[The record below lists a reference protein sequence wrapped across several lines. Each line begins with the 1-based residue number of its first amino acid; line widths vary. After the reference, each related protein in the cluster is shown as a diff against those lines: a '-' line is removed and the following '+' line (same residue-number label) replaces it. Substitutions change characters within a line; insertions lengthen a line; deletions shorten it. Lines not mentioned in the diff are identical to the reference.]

1 MSRIA
6 VILTAAGS
14 GTRLGADIPKAFVPV
29 AGIPM
34 VVRAA
39 FLFTDMQLVVTAPA
53 GYEEDMRSL
62 LVEAGIDATVVAGGA
77 SRAESVLAGFSA
89 LDDSVDTVLVHDAAR
104 CFTPLPVIV
113 TVRQAALSG
122 ESVVPV
128 VPVTDSVR
136 ILNGNFLGDV
146 VDRNSLV
153 ALQTPQG
160 FNRAVLQ
167 RAFDAAIERG
177 DLAAAT
183 DESSL
188 VSAIG
193 ESVRQVRGDVSNIK
207 ITTAEDLHA
216 AHQRLVGASSVGVG
230 VDAHRFDSDSAGP
243 LSLAGLQWPDMSALA
258 GHSDGDVAC
267 HALCDALFSAAHLGD
282 LGSQFGVDDPQ
293 WAGATGQVLLTEA
306 VKRVRAAGLE
316 PVSASVQIIGNAPK
330 IGPRRREAGDVLSA
344 IIGVP
349 VAVTAT
355 TTDGMGLTGQG
366 EGLAAVASAT
376 VSRREQ

>member
-6 VILTAAGS
+6 VIITAAGS
-14 GTRLGADIPKAFVPV
+14 GTRLGADIPKAFVHV

-39 FLFTDMQLVVTAPA
+39 LLFTDMQLVVTAPA
-53 GYEEDMRSL
+53 GYEDDMRSL
-62 LVEAGIDATVVAGGA
+62 LAQVGIDATVVAGGA
-77 SRAESVLAGFSA
+77 SRAESVLAGVRA
-89 LDDSVDTVLVHDAAR
+89 LGETVDTVLVHDAAR
-104 CFTPLPVIV
+104 CFTPFPVV
-113 TVRQAALSG
+113 AAVRLAALTG
-122 ESVVPV
+122 MSVVPV
-128 VPVTDSVR
+128 IPVTDSVR
-136 ILNGNFLGDV
+136 LRDGNFLGDV
-146 VDRNSLV
+146 VNRDSLV

-177 DLAAAT
+177 DLADAT

-193 ESVRQVRGDVSNIK
+193 EPVRQVEGDPSNIK
-207 ITTAEDLHA
+207 ITTAEDLHS
-216 AHQRLVGASSVGVG
+216 AHQKLVGASSVGVG
-230 VDAHRFDSDSAGP
+230 VDAHRFDADSVGP
-243 LSLAGLQWPDMSALA
+243 LALAGLLWQGVPALA

-282 LGSQFGVDDPQ
+282 LGSQFGVDHPQ
-293 WAGATGQVLLTEA
+293 WAGASGQVLLTEA
-306 VKRVRAAGLE
+306 VKRVRTAGFE

-330 IGPRRREAGDVLSA
+330 IGPRRHEAEDVLSA
-344 IIGVP
+344 IIGVT
-349 VAVTAT
+349 VALTAT

-376 VSRREQ
+376 VRRREQ